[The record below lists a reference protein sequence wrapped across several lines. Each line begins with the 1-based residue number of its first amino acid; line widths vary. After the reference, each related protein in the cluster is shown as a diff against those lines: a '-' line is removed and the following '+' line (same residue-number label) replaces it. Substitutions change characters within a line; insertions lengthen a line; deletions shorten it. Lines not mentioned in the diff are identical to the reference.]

1 MSLNRN
7 RDLADGIERL
17 RGTGLGRGM
26 HRNIRFCQEN
36 QEMDGAWDH
45 RLKDQLTQSLF
56 MQQRLLAAHSTRNF
70 IRHFAPL

>member
-26 HRNIRFCQEN
+26 HRNICFCQEN

-56 MQQRLLAAHSTRNF
+56 MQQRLLARY
-70 IRHFAPL
+70 

>member
-7 RDLADGIERL
+7 RDQLQADGIERL

-26 HRNIRFCQEN
+26 HRNICFCQEN

-45 RLKDQLTQSLF
+45 RLKALF
-56 MQQRLLAAHSTRNF
+56 LFYTRF
-70 IRHFAPL
+70 GSSPLVD